1 MTNARKV
8 CVVTGTRAEY
18 GLLYW
23 LMQEIAGDS
32 GLELQL
38 VVTGAHLSPEFGSTY
53 RVIEAD
59 GFRIDA
65 KVEMLLSSDTAVGST
80 KSLGLAVIG
89 FADAFE
95 RLRPDVVVLLGDRI
109 EVLAAAQA
117 AMVAR
122 IPIAHI
128 HGGEL
133 TEGVIDE
140 AIRHAVTKMSHL
152 HFTAAEEYRDRVLQL
167 GEAPERVYNT
177 GAVGL
182 DNLSRLQLL
191 TRAELEESLGFALGP
206 GPVLLCTHH
215 PETLS
220 GESPAAAMAEI
231 FRALDR
237 IPGARVVITKAN
249 ADAGG
254 REINRA
260 IDEYAAARPGRV
272 AAFTSL
278 GQLRYLSLLR
288 AADVVVGNSSS
299 GIIEAPAAGTATV
312 NIGERQ
318 RGRLAAP
325 SVITCGGTEAEIVAA
340 IERALTPEFRA
351 VAAEGVTH
359 FGRGGASAAIKR
371 VLKEAPLDAILRKTF
386 HDLRGPAAVV
396 RA

>member
-1 MTNARKV
+1 MTLARRV

-23 LMQEIAGDS
+23 LMKEIEGDPA
-32 GLELQL
+32 LELQL
-38 VVTGAHLSPEFGSTY
+38 IATGAHLSPEFGSTY
-53 RVIEAD
+53 RVIESD

-65 KVEMLLSSDTAVGST
+65 KVEMLLSSDSAVGST

-89 FADAFE
+89 FADALD
-95 RLRPDVVVLLGDRI
+95 RLRPDVLVLLGDRI

-117 AMVAR
+117 AMVAQ

-152 HFTAAEEYRDRVLQL
+152 HFTAAEEYRERVLQL
-167 GEAPERVYNT
+167 GEAPARVFNT
-177 GAVGL
+177 GAVGV
-182 DNLSRLQLL
+182 DNLSRLTLL
-191 TRAELEESLGFALGP
+191 TRAELEESLGFPLGP
-206 GPVLLCTHH
+206 SPVLLCTYH

-220 GESPAAAMAEI
+220 GESPATAVAEV

-237 IPGARVVITKAN
+237 IPGARVVMTKAN

-254 REINRA
+254 REINQA
-260 IDEYAAARPGRV
+260 IDEYAAARTDRV

-288 AADVVVGNSSS
+288 VADVVVGNSSS

-325 SVITCGGTEAEIVAA
+325 SIISCGGSEEEIVAA
-340 IERALTPEFRA
+340 IARALSPEFQA
-351 VAAEGVTH
+351 VVAEGVTH
-359 FGRGGASAAIKR
+359 FGSGGASAAIKR
-371 VLKEAPLDAILRKTF
+371 VLKETPLDEILQKTF
-386 HDLRGPAAVV
+386 HDLRRPVTTV
-396 RA
+396 ST